1 MADDMDDELAKAIQ
15 ASLEETSGV
24 ADTEEARFE
33 AELQAAIEES
43 KKALE
48 AQAPAAPSKQA
59 AETAPGPAPSAAT
72 SFLSQRA
79 QDERARLERLKRR
92 RPDLEPT
99 TRPAQEDSDDEI
111 VEIEPP
117 SAKRQHLSS
126 SSRGVARRA
135 NAYASASSSNPIPGP
150 STASNSGLRR
160 ANASPSNDGSGFFWD
175 GELRQTANAHVEP
188 RKDTRP
194 LFRLTNI
201 LAPNAEIEFAIV
213 SAFCWNYAWVYQM
226 FSRSTPVIAVDHSA
240 TGDASIKAILPNW
253 VRTTPFLRNGFG
265 CMHMKFMLLFYK
277 TGRLRVVVSTA
288 NLVDYDWRDIENS
301 VWVQDVPKRAEPIR
315 TLAKSDKEDFPST
328 MVRVLHALNVAPALV
343 NMLRNDHPN
352 LPLQRLEDLRTH
364 WDFSRVKAAL
374 VPSIAGKHEGWP
386 KASPVI
392 SDSSFDRPE
401 RQPLGAQVILTGH
414 TRLMKSLIDMGAA
427 TPEGKELVLECQVRL
442 GLPRLIL
449 DFRLIFCATPQGS
462 SIGSYSSTWMNE
474 FYRSARGESTQ
485 SWLDMPK
492 GRRAKVPYPPVK
504 ILFPT
509 TQYVRESV
517 LGEAG
522 GGTMFCRRKQWE
534 ATNFPR
540 DLFHQ
545 SRSKRGRV
553 LMHSKMILATF
564 RDKRGTLDNQSRSST
579 TSQSQS
585 SQEVNE
591 DEDKDPLVGWLY
603 MGSHNFTPSAW
614 GTLSGSGFT
623 PTLNVTNYE
632 LGIVIP
638 LRTQAEVDKLT
649 CWERPPPK
657 YVLGRD
663 EPWMQTE
670 SAAFVEDA

>member
-15 ASLEETSGV
+15 ASLEETSSV

-59 AETAPGPAPSAAT
+59 AETAPGPVPFAAT

-117 SAKRQHLSS
+117 SAKRQHISS

-226 FSRSTPVIAVDHSA
+226 FSRNTPVIAVDHSA
-240 TGDASIKAILPNW
+240 TGDVSIKAILPNW

-301 VWVQDVPKRAEPIR
+301 VWVQDVPKRAEPIT

-386 KASPVI
+386 K
-392 SDSSFDRPE
+392 
-401 RQPLGAQVILTGH
+401 VILTGH

-427 TPEGKELVLECQVRL
+427 TPQGKELVLEC
-442 GLPRLIL
+442 
-449 DFRLIFCATPQGS
+449 QGS

-564 RDKRGTLDNQSRSST
+564 RDKRGTLDNQSRAST
-579 TSQSQS
+579 ASQSQS
-585 SQEVNE
+585 SQEDDE
-591 DEDKDPLVGWLY
+591 YEDKDSLVGWLY

-649 CWERPPPK
+649 CWERLPPK

>member
-48 AQAPAAPSKQA
+48 AHVAAAPPKQVAEA
-59 AETAPGPAPSAAT
+59 APVPAPSAAT

-79 QDERARLERLKRR
+79 QDERARIERLKRR
-92 RPDLEPT
+92 RPDYEPAAK
-99 TRPAQEDSDDEI
+99 PAQDDSDEEI
-111 VEIEPP
+111 VEVQPP
-117 SAKRQHLSS
+117 SAK
-126 SSRGVARRA
+126 
-135 NAYASASSSNPIPGP
+135 SNPVPGP
-150 STASNSGLRR
+150 STSNSTSQR
-160 ANASPSNDGSGFFWD
+160 AHASSSSDDTGFFWD
-175 GELRQTANAHVEP
+175 GELRQTGNAHVDP

-194 LFRLTNI
+194 VFRLTNI
-201 LAPNAEIEFAIV
+201 LAPNADIEFAIV

-226 FSRSTPVIAVDHSA
+226 FSRNTPVIAVDHSA

-301 VWVQDVPKRAEPIR
+301 VWVQDIPKRPEPIAPP
-315 TLAKSDKEDFPST
+315 AKSDKEDFPT
-328 MVRVLHALNVAPALV
+328 AMVRVLHALNVAPALV

-386 KASPVI
+386 K
-392 SDSSFDRPE
+392 
-401 RQPLGAQVILTGH
+401 VILTGH
-414 TRLMKSLIDMGAA
+414 TRLMKALIDMGAA
-427 TPEGKELVLECQVRL
+427 TPSGKELVLEC
-442 GLPRLIL
+442 
-449 DFRLIFCATPQGS
+449 QGS

-492 GRRAKVPYPPVK
+492 GRRAKVPYPPIK

-564 RDKRGTLDNQSRSST
+564 RDKRGTLDNQSRAST
-579 TSQSQS
+579 ASQSQS
-585 SQEVNE
+585 SQDDDD
-591 DEDKDPLVGWLY
+591 DEGNGKEPVVGWLY

-638 LRTQAEVDKLT
+638 LRTQADVDKVA

-657 YVLGRD
+657 YVLGCD